1 MSALVKALVAITAI
15 AAVAELAAGKNYTIQ
30 WEATG
35 NYSDW
40 SAKNPVRVG
49 DTVGELPNPSRL
61 SPCKC
66 CRLAISGSTSHLK
79 LFTYGPT
86 HTVDELSSEA
96 DFAACNFTSPISS
109 EDTGSTAVTFGA
121 AGTRYFAC
129 ETGSHCRRGQ
139 KVAITVAD
147 DSAAA
152 PPTGGA
158 QSPAPVAPPPK
169 GNSAARVMADG
180 AGLVAKLALGLSIG
194 GVNIVADDLD
204 FSQDKDGYKPVE
216 VSNKLWPP
224 ESLVTSDTLYSK
236 EASQLELT

>member
-49 DTVGELPNPSRL
+49 DTVV
-61 SPCKC
+61 
-66 CRLAISGSTSHLK
+66 
-79 LFTYGPT
+79 FTYGPT

-158 QSPAPVAPPPK
+158 KSPAPVAPPPK

-194 GVNIVADDLD
+194 GVVLAA
-204 FSQDKDGYKPVE
+204 F
-216 VSNKLWPP
+216 
-224 ESLVTSDTLYSK
+224 
-236 EASQLELT
+236 